1 MEEKPWKFR
10 KESPDLII
18 SDVMMPEMD
27 GLQLCRTIKTDIRF
41 SHIPVILLTAKVGE
55 QYQIEGLEHGA
66 DDYIAKPFSMEV
78 LKIRIGKIISE
89 AIARRGLFNNEMKI
103 EPSRITITPLDKQF
117 IQKAISSVEANISD
131 PDFSVE
137 KLASELNISR
147 GYLYK
152 KLMMITGKIPLAFI
166 KEIKMKRALQWLL
179 ESQLQVAEI
188 AYKIGYSSPRIFT
201 KHFKEV
207 FGMTPTDYIRQH
219 KEG

>member
-1 MEEKPWKFR
+1 
-10 KESPDLII
+10 
-18 SDVMMPEMD
+18 
-27 GLQLCRTIKTDIRF
+27 
-41 SHIPVILLTAKVGE
+41 
-55 QYQIEGLEHGA
+55 
-66 DDYIAKPFSMEV
+66 MEV

-89 AIARRGLFNNEMKI
+89 SIARRGLFNNEMKI

-131 PDFSVE
+131 PDYSVE
-137 KLASELNISR
+137 KLASDLNISR

-152 KLMMITGKIPLAFI
+152 KLMMITGKIPLSFI

-188 AYKIGYSSPRIFT
+188 AYKMGYSSPRIFT

-207 FGMTPTDYIRQH
+207 YGMTPTEYMKRH